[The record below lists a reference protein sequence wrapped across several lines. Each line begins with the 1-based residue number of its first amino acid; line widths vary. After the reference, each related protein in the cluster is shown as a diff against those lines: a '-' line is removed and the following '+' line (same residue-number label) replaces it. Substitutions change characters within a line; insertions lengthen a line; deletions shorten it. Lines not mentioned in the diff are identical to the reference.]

1 MPEIAFDLHTHTTMS
16 HGRGTPEE
24 NVLFALRQGLSKIA
38 ITDHGPAHLSY
49 SIHNLQAY
57 LAEISRLKAAYAGK
71 IEILCGVELN
81 LTSLAGETDLPRE
94 LAARFDV
101 QILGYHKLVRMTDFR
116 SQAHFAFRAQSNA
129 ACDANTAALE
139 AAITP
144 AITILAHP
152 GQSICVDKTRLATR
166 CAKTGTLF
174 ELNSSHGGIS
184 ACELKQLAS
193 TGVRFIVSS
202 DAHRPENVGRAY
214 AALALI
220 KESGIDPAQVV
231 NLP

>member
-24 NVLFALRQGLSKIA
+24 NVLFALKRGLSRIA
-38 ITDHGPAHLSY
+38 ITDHGPAHLTY
-49 SIHNLQAY
+49 SIHSMRAY
-57 LAEISRLKAAYAGK
+57 LDEISRLKAAYAGK
-71 IEILCGVELN
+71 IEVLCGVELN

-94 LAARFDV
+94 FAERFDV
-101 QILGYHKLVRMTDFR
+101 KILGYHKLVRMADFR
-116 SQAHFAFRAQSNA
+116 SQSHFAFRAQANA
-129 ACDANTAALE
+129 ACDANTAAME
-139 AAITP
+139 GAITP
-144 AITILAHP
+144 EITILAHP
-152 GQSICVDKTRLATR
+152 SQSICVDKTRLATR

-184 ACELKQLAS
+184 ACELKRLAS

-202 DAHRPENVGRAY
+202 DAHRPENVGCAY